1 MLSGLKNMALD
12 MGETIESQNT
22 QIDRI
27 TDKAQQNE
35 LRLDA
40 ANQRSENILHGKKK
54 KKWSCQK
61 IGFSIFGVNKFAH
74 SLTTLL
80 HNGFSVFS
88 THLLTIADRPLGK
101 VLT

>member
-12 MGETIESQNT
+12 MGDTIESQNT

-40 ANQRSENILHGKKK
+40 ANQRSENILQGKKK
-54 KKWSCQK
+54 KK
-61 IGFSIFGVNKFAH
+61 
-74 SLTTLL
+74 
-80 HNGFSVFS
+80 
-88 THLLTIADRPLGK
+88 
-101 VLT
+101 